1 MQRGISGIALVQV
14 LLIVAVLS
22 ILALY
27 FTQSARN
34 QVHNATLMVDKA
46 QAYVELHNAEANIL
60 YALLTED
67 KNPQSRKQ
75 TDNQSNS
82 ALITNWNF
90 HDKEFKYNEY
100 VNIAL
105 QDLRGLLNLHYPN
118 KQRLTQ
124 LLTYSGLNDY
134 DAQLTSQQIIDWQSV
149 DARSDYLPNNVT
161 ARHAA
166 IHDISELKHLG
177 LQPKQLNALQ
187 DNTTQ
192 YKKGLFNPMTAP
204 DSLLNA
210 LLSNDV
216 ASHVIML
223 RNAKQLTVN
232 EFAQVT
238 GFYESEDIILYPSNL
253 FKVTLQAHVGDA
265 NIKKITYYH
274 LQPNKQLVVNI
285 VAVKAQ

>member
-1 MQRGISGIALVQV
+1 MQRGIALVQV

-27 FTQSARN
+27 FTQSARQ

-60 YALLTED
+60 YALLTEQKD
-67 KNPQSRKQ
+67 PEQTPNSQSQ
-75 TDNQSNS
+75 
-82 ALITNWNF
+82 ALISKWNF
-90 HDKEFKYNEY
+90 HGAEFIYSPQ
-100 VNIAL
+100 VTVAI
-105 QDLRGLLNLHYPN
+105 QDLRGLLNVHYPN

-134 DAQLTSQQIIDWQSV
+134 DAQLTSQQIIDWQSLEE
-149 DARSDYLPNNVT
+149 RSDYLPSNIT

-166 IHDISELKHLG
+166 IHDITELMHLG
-177 LQPKQLNALQ
+177 LSDKLLTVLQ
-187 DNTTQ
+187 ANTTQ
-192 YKKGLFNPMTAP
+192 YKKGAFNPMVAP
-204 DSLLNA
+204 DTLLNA
-210 LLSNDV
+210 LLTPDV

-223 RNAKQLTVN
+223 RNTKQLTVR

-238 GFYESEDIILYPSNL
+238 GFNESDDIILYPSNL
-253 FKVTLQAHVGDA
+253 FKVTLKAHVGEA
-265 NIKKITYYH
+265 SVQKIIYFH
-274 LQPNKQLVVNI
+274 LQPTGRPVVNT

>member
-1 MQRGISGIALVQV
+1 MQRSIAGIALVQV

-46 QAYVELHNAEANIL
+46 QAYVELHSAEANVL
-60 YALLTED
+60 YALLTEP
-67 KNPQSRKQ
+67 KNPEKS
-75 TDNQSNS
+75 NQVNNQNTSTLINS
-82 ALITNWNF
+82 WNF
-90 HDKEFKYNEY
+90 YGAQFTYNQY
-100 VNIAL
+100 VNVAL

-118 KQRLTQ
+118 KQRLRQ

-134 DAQLTSQQIIDWQSV
+134 DAQLTSQQIIDWQNL
-149 DARSDYLPNNVT
+149 DTRSDYIPSTVT

-177 LQPKQLNALQ
+177 LKPELLNILQ
-187 DNTTQ
+187 ANTTQ
-192 YKKGLFNPMTAP
+192 YKKGAFNPMTAP

-210 LLSNDV
+210 LLSSDV
-216 ASHVIML
+216 AAHVIML
-223 RNAKQLTVN
+223 RNAKQLTVQ

-238 GFYESEDIILYPSNL
+238 GFSESEDIILYPSNL

-265 NIKKITYYH
+265 SIKKVIYYH
-274 LQPNKQLVVNI
+274 LQPTGKPVVNI

>member
-1 MQRGISGIALVQV
+1 MQRGIALVQV

-27 FTQSARN
+27 FTQSARQ

-46 QAYVELHNAEANIL
+46 QAYIELQNAQANIL
-60 YALLTED
+60 YALLTEQKD
-67 KNPQSRKQ
+67 PEQ
-75 TDNQSNS
+75 TQNSQNQT
-82 ALITNWNF
+82 LINKWNF
-90 HDKEFKYNEY
+90 HGEEFSFSPR
-100 VNIAL
+100 VNVAI

-134 DAQLTSQQIIDWQSV
+134 DAQLMSRQIIQWQQLDGRTDS
-149 DARSDYLPNNVT
+149 LPNNIT

-166 IHDISELKHLG
+166 IHDVGELTHLE
-177 LQPKQLNALQ
+177 LAPAQLNALRA
-187 DNTTQ
+187 NTTQ
-192 YKKGLFNPMTAP
+192 YKKGAFNPMTAP
-204 DSLLNA
+204 NALLNA
-210 LLSNDV
+210 LLAKDV

-223 RNAKQLTVN
+223 RSAKQLTVR

-238 GFYESEDIILYPSNL
+238 GFNEGDDIILYPSNL
-253 FKVTLQAHVGDA
+253 FKVTLNAQVGEA
-265 NIKKITYYH
+265 RIQKEIYYH
-274 LQPNKQLVVNI
+274 LQPTGNPVVNI

>member
-1 MQRGISGIALVQV
+1 MQRGIAGIALVQV

-46 QAYVELHNAEANIL
+46 QAYVELHNAQANVL
-60 YALLTED
+60 YALLTEQKD
-67 KNPQSRKQ
+67 PEQANKN
-75 TDNQSNS
+75 NQSNNV
-82 ALITNWNF
+82 LTNNWNF
-90 HDKEFKYNEY
+90 HGAPFSYNQQ
-100 VNIAL
+100 VTVTL

-118 KQRLTQ
+118 KQRLRQ

-134 DAQLTSQQIIDWQSV
+134 DAQLTSQQIIDWQNL
-149 DARSDYLPNNVT
+149 DTRSDYLPSNIT

-177 LQPKQLNALQ
+177 LKSDQLNALQ
-187 DNTTQ
+187 ANTTQ
-192 YKKGLFNPMTAP
+192 YKKGAFNPMNAP
-204 DSLLNA
+204 NSLLNA
-210 LLSNDV
+210 LLSSDV
-216 ASHVIML
+216 AAHVIML
-223 RNAKQLTVN
+223 RNTKHLTVQ

-238 GFYESEDIILYPSNL
+238 GFSESEDIILYPSNL

-265 NIKKITYYH
+265 SIQKVIYYH
-274 LQPNKQLVVNI
+274 LQPTGKPVVNI